1 MNMTRRTLVILAVA
15 ATLAAGCSRAS
26 SPASSSGVE
35 GRATAGPT
43 CPVERAG
50 SPCPERPV
58 GGAVVFVQRDG
69 HQVARFTTDAD
80 GMFRVALDPGTY
92 TLVPASGRPFPI
104 GRPVAVTVSAGS
116 YAHVDLRYDTGIR

>member
-1 MNMTRRTLVILAVA
+1 MTRRRLAILAITA
-15 ATLAAGCSRAS
+15 ALAAGCGHATT
-26 SPASSSGVE
+26 PASSSGIE
-35 GRATAGPT
+35 GRAIAGPT
-43 CPVERAG
+43 CPVQRVG

-58 GGAVVFVQRDG
+58 GDAVVFVERDG

-80 GMFRVALDPGTY
+80 GTFRVTLDPGTY